1 MYWKQNVVNFQFTLL
16 MNQTK
21 SCKICMNHFQSDTV
35 TFNVHFCPSKVYLHL
50 SFCPLCAH
58 CKTPGSVL
66 CVLYPSADFLIG
78 HDAVECGQF
87 APRPE

>member
-35 TFNVHFCPSKVYLHL
+35 TFNVHFRPSKVYLHL
-50 SFCPLCAH
+50 SFI
-58 CKTPGSVL
+58 L
-66 CVLYPSADFLIG
+66 CVHTVKLQ
-78 HDAVECGQF
+78 GQSF
-87 APRPE
+87 VSFIQAQTF